1 MGRKSQ
7 SSILQARTNSKLS
20 SRHSNRL
27 EDMTMGM
34 SGNNFSF
41 NDSNS
46 SPGSSSSTSAP
57 SYFFSSPSTASF
69 FSSALYSNQS
79 PSQSQSASASASASS
94 SSMIRNNSENLFNT
108 VKLQNQPQSQLFT
121 YHGSSSEKK
130 YPSHQ
135 TMGYSNSN
143 MSTRKEIEKSSIDD
157 KNQFDVIYYEVG
169 NRIIIFTFKI
179 YITIM
184 LSILLII
191 FIFLTIIALKVK

>member
-79 PSQSQSASASASASS
+79 PSQSASATASPSS

-169 NRIIIFTFKI
+169 NRIIIFIFTI

-191 FIFLTIIALKVK
+191 FNFLTIIALKVK

>member
-79 PSQSQSASASASASS
+79 PSQSQSASASASS

-169 NRIIIFTFKI
+169 NRIIIFIFTI

-191 FIFLTIIALKVK
+191 FNFLTIIALKVK

>member
-79 PSQSQSASASASASS
+79 PSQSQSASASASS

-169 NRIIIFTFKI
+169 NRIIIFIFTI
-179 YITIM
+179 YITII

-191 FIFLTIIALKVK
+191 LNCLTIIALKVK

>member
-79 PSQSQSASASASASS
+79 PSQSASATASPSS

-169 NRIIIFTFKI
+169 NRIIIFIFTI

-191 FIFLTIIALKVK
+191 LNFLTIIALKVK

>member
-7 SSILQARTNSKLS
+7 SSILQAKTNSKLS

-27 EDMTMGM
+27 EDMTIGM

-46 SPGSSSSTSAP
+46 NSSPGSSSSTSAP
-57 SYFFSSPSTASF
+57 FSFFSSPSTASF

-79 PSQSQSASASASASS
+79 PSQSASATASPSS

-108 VKLQNQPQSQLFT
+108 VKLQNQPQSQLFN
-121 YHGSSSEKK
+121 YHGSNSEKK

-143 MSTRKEIEKSSIDD
+143 MSTRKEIEKLSVDD
-157 KNQFDVIYYEVG
+157 KNQFDVIYHEVG
-169 NRIIIFTFKI
+169 R
-179 YITIM
+179 
-184 LSILLII
+184 
-191 FIFLTIIALKVK
+191 